1 MPITSRARWWAF
13 APYVLVS
20 IVHVTALAYSNDVL
34 DAATKILLMPLLLGG
49 VIVVGWG
56 LPRPQSAPLGILVV
70 GLFFSWLGDEASVFF
85 SFAPELPVM
94 LAMFGVAHLAYIWL
108 FNRHL
113 AIRRLPW
120 WTLVYLAWWVAVLA
134 VLWPNLGSLALA
146 VAAYGIVLG
155 GTAASSA
162 RCHPIIAIG
171 GALFLCSD
179 TILAFRLFTDGM
191 PQWTSPMVMVTYC
204 AGQGLIAAG
213 TLVALRLRAAAPL
226 TPALATT

>member
-1 MPITSRARWWAF
+1 VPITSRARWWAF

-56 LPRPQSAPLGILVV
+56 LPRAQSAPLGILVV